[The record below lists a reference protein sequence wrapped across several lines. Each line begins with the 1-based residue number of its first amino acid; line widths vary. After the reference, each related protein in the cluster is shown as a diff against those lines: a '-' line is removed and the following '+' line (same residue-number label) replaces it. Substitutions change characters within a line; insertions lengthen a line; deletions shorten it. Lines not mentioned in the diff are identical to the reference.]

1 MSLICLSAHCCY
13 NTNTA
18 ETGNIINQLT
28 QIRLARMSA
37 AVRPDSQQNDHRH
50 PGFLCL
56 LNAVA
61 DACHNIILL
70 ICRDICRRSIKL
82 PQILLAWLQLDNT
95 QRCIRCCPRKIF
107 WFYHSSCCNT
117 GYKCP
122 MPVFILRWHNSQTIL
137 CSQCPVDLLW
147 SIFSAIYKAFGALP
161 VTNSLIPYGINLRC
175 TVLIGKCLMPV
186 VDSSINDT
194 DHHTWTSQIQ
204 IRWSVKI

>member
-1 MSLICLSAHCCY
+1 MYRPQLQRKSPLPGPHSDLSLCISRILRQDAQKMMSLICLSAHCCY

-61 DACHNIILL
+61 YACHNIILL

-82 PQILLAWLQLDNT
+82 PQILLTWLQLDNT

-107 WFYHSSCCNT
+107 
-117 GYKCP
+117 
-122 MPVFILRWHNSQTIL
+122 
-137 CSQCPVDLLW
+137 
-147 SIFSAIYKAFGALP
+147 
-161 VTNSLIPYGINLRC
+161 
-175 TVLIGKCLMPV
+175 
-186 VDSSINDT
+186 
-194 DHHTWTSQIQ
+194 
-204 IRWSVKI
+204 